1 LVVFIITIIL
11 FFGWQVRYPDI
22 VSGQVIINANQAPL
36 KPGAMGSGKL
46 QLKNIKSQDHF
57 KENQVIAYQEN
68 SAYVRM

>member
-1 LVVFIITIIL
+1 L
-11 FFGWQVRYPDI
+11 FFGWQVHYPDI

-36 KPGAMGSGKL
+36 KPVAMGFGKL
-46 QLKNIKSQDHF
+46 QLKNIKSQDHV